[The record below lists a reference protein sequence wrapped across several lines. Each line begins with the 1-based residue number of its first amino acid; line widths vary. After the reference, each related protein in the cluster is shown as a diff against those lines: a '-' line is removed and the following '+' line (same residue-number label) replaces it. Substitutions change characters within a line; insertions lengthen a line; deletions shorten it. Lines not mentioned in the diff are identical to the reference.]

1 MQLVVRWAHNPEAGG
16 SSPSP
21 ATGTYGVLTKYRSM
35 LCVFF
40 VGETSKT
47 CYNGRRKQERS
58 FLMKEKG
65 LKIVA
70 IVLGVI
76 LIISLIVLAVLKFGS
91 QNGYVGEVQ
100 TLNEVDET
108 YLSSQDING
117 FTPMISLSDSEM
129 KITIS
134 PSQYIIGTYTVN
146 EDGMLTFDMEENRSS
161 FDNNEVSNLLFEKT
175 TTELIPLQTTGGV
188 LQSGV
193 AFEK

>member
-1 MQLVVRWAHNPEAGG
+1 
-16 SSPSP
+16 
-21 ATGTYGVLTKYRSM
+21 
-35 LCVFF
+35 
-40 VGETSKT
+40 
-47 CYNGRRKQERS
+47 
-58 FLMKEKG
+58 MKEKG

-134 PSQYIIGTYTVN
+134 PSQYIIGTYTLN